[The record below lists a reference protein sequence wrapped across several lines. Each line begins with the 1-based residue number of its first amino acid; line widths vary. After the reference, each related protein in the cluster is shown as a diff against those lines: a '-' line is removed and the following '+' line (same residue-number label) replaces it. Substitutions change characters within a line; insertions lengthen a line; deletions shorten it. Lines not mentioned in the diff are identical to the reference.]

1 MRPLI
6 LSKEAEDKLSMRQ
19 WETEPPPE
27 GGYEVVLIVPFG
39 VGADEFAVDM
49 LEMSRYDVDMAGIT
63 AFGCGMELT
72 VEEMRFVQL
81 GGLRSDG
88 FNLLLEKRELRKEVA
103 EEARA
108 DRVKEFREMVD
119 NLVKGIEAD
128 TQQQS
133 PDGAKEEK

>member
-1 MRPLI
+1 MSPTRVQEDPL
-6 LSKEAEDKLSMRQ
+6 RQ
-19 WETEPPPE
+19 WEPEPPPE

-39 VGADEFAVDM
+39 VGADEFAEDM
-49 LEMSRYDVDMAGIT
+49 LEMSRYDADMAGIT

-72 VEEMRFVQL
+72 EEEVRFVQL

-88 FNLLLEKRELRKEVA
+88 FNLLLEKREPLKAVA
-103 EEARA
+103 EERRA

-119 NLVKGIEAD
+119 NLVKGIEAV

-133 PDGAKEEK
+133 PVGAKEEK